1 MAAATVDAMTALT
14 PRQLRSVAL
23 RFLLYALMLLLALVF
38 LFPFLFMLSASLKT
52 NDAIFSD
59 LQSLR
64 ALLPV
69 GPLTGA
75 NYADVFGNGRIG
87 HYFANSVIITVVTV
101 GMGLI
106 VNSLAAF
113 GVARLEWRGKQAA
126 LTVLVVLL
134 VIPFEAITV
143 PLMLLVAKLPGLALT
158 AHGLVIT
165 RSWLNTLYVQIL
177 PFVANAFSIFLFY
190 QFFRDIPKDL
200 DEAAYVD
207 GATPLQVYRHVIVPS
222 SLPVFATVSILQA
235 LAMWNQ
241 YLWPVITVPGE
252 AARPLMLG
260 MQQFFGRT
268 TEWGEVM
275 AYASVIT
282 LPVLIAFIVFQRW
295 FVRSVIG
302 SGVKG

>member
-1 MAAATVDAMTALT
+1 MSALT
-14 PRQLRSVAL
+14 PRQLRTVAL
-23 RFLLYALMLLLALVF
+23 RFALYALMTLLALIF
-38 LFPFLFMLSASLKT
+38 LFPFLFMLTASLKT
-52 NDAIFSD
+52 NDAIFAD
-59 LQSLR
+59 LHSLR

-69 GPLTGA
+69 GKLTGA
-75 NYADVFGNGRIG
+75 NYADVFETARIG
-87 HYFANSVIITVVTV
+87 HYLANSVFITVVTV
-101 GMGLI
+101 GGGLI

-113 GVARLEWRGKQAA
+113 GLARLEWRGKQAA
-126 LTVLVVLL
+126 LTMLVVLL

-158 AHGLVIT
+158 GHGLVVT
-165 RSWLNTLYVQIL
+165 RSWLNTLYVQIS

-190 QFFRDIPKDL
+190 QFFRDIPKDF

-268 TEWGEVM
+268 TQWGEVM

-282 LPVLIAFIVFQRW
+282 VPVLIAFIVFQRW